1 MASTGQGRQRC
12 VDAAAF
18 TSNEIQST
26 NNNMQNITSLNTRN
40 KKRNWHNRQNS
51 CDQIDAHMIL
61 QEIQF

>member
-40 KKRNWHNRQNS
+40 KKEIGT
-51 CDQIDAHMIL
+51 IDKIHVTR
-61 QEIQF
+61 